1 MPECFSSILLLCI
14 FVSVLKKSKVE
25 QEEIQVVPVVPN
37 LGNQRIAVIQ
47 WKKFSGM
54 G

>member
-25 QEEIQVVPVVPN
+25 QEEMQVVPN